1 MNNNSKYA
9 VMVDNRNISDNCWT
23 TSNTRGRQLRR

>member
-9 VMVDNRNISDNCWT
+9 VMVDNRNISDNCGG
-23 TSNTRGRQLRR
+23 SASFSGDLSQ